1 MYGTQNIKPLELTF
15 DWLFDRINQEDV
27 FQRYFGFCDLNSKH
41 CNPLRQDSKPDC
53 SFYWY
58 NGVLFF
64 KDFAQ
69 NKTYTA
75 VSLVME
81 VERLTYY
88 KALHKIYDIFLNNN
102 STSEIIKTDRIKKS
116 KESKDIK
123 VKIQPFTQQDI
134 DYLKSFG
141 ITSELCKLYRVY
153 SIKHYWINGELV
165 YSYNNYNPCIGYHFN
180 GKWKLYHYLADD
192 YRFIS
197 NTSHHDLQ
205 GYDQL
210 DRVGSLCIITKSLKD
225 VMVYRKYSINA
236 VAPHS
241 ESLSNWKDKIEI
253 LQKRFN
259 KVIINFD
266 NDDAGIKAT
275 NKVLTEFNLESF
287 YLPDEKDIS
296 DYYKK
301 FGYDKTKEII
311 CQYLL

>member
-27 FQRYFGFCDLNSKH
+27 FQRYFGFCELNSKF

-58 NGVLFF
+58 NGILFF

-69 NKTYTA
+69 NKSYTC
-75 VSLVME
+75 VSVVME
-81 VERLTYY
+81 VENLTYV
-88 KALHKIYDIFLNNN
+88 KALHKIYSIFLEKEDP
-102 STSEIIKTDRIKKS
+102 SKIIKKERIKV
-116 KESKDIK
+116 KENKDIK
-123 VKIQPFTQQDI
+123 TKIQPFTQIDI
-134 DYLKSFG
+134 EYLKSFG

-153 SIKHYWINGELV
+153 SIKHYWINNELV
-165 YSYNNYNPCIGYHFN
+165 YNYNIYNPCIGYFFN
-180 GKWKLYHYLADD
+180 GKWKLYHYKADN

-205 GYDQL
+205 GFDQL
-210 DRVGSLCIITKSLKD
+210 DWVGDLCVITKSMKD
-225 VMVYRKYSINA
+225 VMLYRRFEINA

-241 ESLSNWKDKIEI
+241 ESLSNWKDKIEL
-253 LQKRFN
+253 LQRRF
-259 KVIINFD
+259 KKLVINFD
-266 NDDAGIKAT
+266 NDEPGIRAT
-275 NKVLTEFNLESF
+275 NKILEYIKLDVF
-287 YLPDEKDIS
+287 YLPEEKDIS

-311 CQYLL
+311 WQHLL